1 MFSDS
6 TRPPI
11 IISEADKQQL
21 SKLARKAANR
31 IPDIADELL
40 TELER
45 AEICE
50 DGKLPAHVVKMYSI
64 VRFITDK
71 GTDHKMQLVYP
82 EETDIIH
89 DRLSI
94 LSPMGTALIGL
105 SEGQVMY
112 WTDRAGQERWLKVL
126 EVDNR
131 RND

>member
-1 MFSDS
+1 MINDS
-6 TRPPI
+6 MRPPI
-11 IISEADKQQL
+11 LISEADKQQL
-21 SKLARKAANR
+21 SRLARKAANR
-31 IPDIADELL
+31 MPDMADELL

-45 AEICE
+45 ADICQHGE
-50 DGKLPAHVVKMYSI
+50 VPPNVVKMYS
-64 VRFITDK
+64 VVQFTTDK
-71 GTDHKMQLVYP
+71 GSEHKMQLVYP
-82 EETDIIH
+82 EESDIIH

-131 RND
+131 PIE

>member
-64 VRFITDK
+64 VQFITDK